1 MDFNDYLEDLLG
13 DSLALQEDDS
23 KIDFTSILDYQNALD
38 RQIFIG
44 DIAEGVG
51 VAVDS
56 IIRFWN
62 SYDEKNN
69 TPIENRKPIKI
80 FIDSNGGSLTDTLT
94 VIDSIKYSKTPVYTI
109 CIGAAYSGGFFI
121 FISGHKRFCYP
132 NATFLYHEGST
143 ANGGDAGK
151 FRNFADFYDKQLEVL
166 KKITISNTNIDEE
179 LYEKHRRDDWWMLS
193 DEAISLG
200 VCDVILTREENQSW
214 DK

>member
-44 DIAEGVG
+44 DITEGVG

-62 SYDEKNN
+62 AYDEKNN
-69 TPIENRKPIKI
+69 TPIEDRKPIKI

-166 KKITISNTNIDEE
+166 KKITISNTNIDEK